1 MAAVKYGE
9 RRVRRMANGETTQ
22 RSALDDLNVTRVLR
36 SQAVAALQEETELT
50 LVLDGME
57 LRREGAECQ
66 EYLMQVKALDGEL
79 VNGYRSL
86 NVLGMG
92 VEEARGLLYHHL
104 FSSKEASFQSENAEI
119 QRAIDTTEAR
129 LKTFQGSKTWVTDR
143 GFDNDDVWW
152 WVWGHDSHL
161 VCRLYHCERLVEW
174 QSPSG
179 PWEERYLDAT
189 FKHLKPLAS
198 LETKLAVRLVGQAKA
213 KRQQVKVN
221 RSAVPIR
228 VYAPGDKSRTKNVW
242 IVKVAIEGSAGK
254 PWYLLTDWPVTTE
267 AEALRVFRFYRRR
280 WAVEDTFKFV
290 KTCFGAEA
298 VQMLHLEAIRRLV
311 AYTWVAAGFL
321 FHLGLTLDDAEVQL
335 LARLG
340 GWQPRNR
347 RPPGKHI
354 LTRGLRRLL
363 DRLATDAI
371 LQDHLNE
378 FGDFPPF
385 VKRFLE
391 RSNGALLEH

>member
-1 MAAVKYGE
+1 
-9 RRVRRMANGETTQ
+9 MANGETTQ
-22 RSALDDLNVTRVLR
+22 RSALDDLSVTRVLR
-36 SQAVAALQEETELT
+36 SQAVAALQEEAELT

-57 LRREGAECQ
+57 LRREGAACQ
-66 EYLMQVKALDGEL
+66 EHLMHVKALDGEL

-92 VEEARGLLYHHL
+92 EEEARGLLYHHL
-104 FSSKEASFQSENAEI
+104 FSSKEPSFQSENVEI
-119 QRAIDTTEAR
+119 QRAIDTTEAS
-129 LKTFQGSKTWVTDR
+129 LKTFNGSKTWLMDC

-161 VCRLYHCERLVEW
+161 VCRLYHFERLVEW
-174 QSPSG
+174 QNPSG
-179 PWEERYLDAT
+179 CWEERYLDAT

-198 LETKLAVRLVGQAKA
+198 LETKLEVRLVGQSKA
-213 KRQQVKVN
+213 KRQKVKVYL
-221 RSAVPIR
+221 SAVPIR
-228 VYAPGDKSRTKNVW
+228 VYAPGDKSRTKSVW
-242 IVKVAIEGSAGK
+242 IVKVEIEGALGK

-280 WAVEDTFKFV
+280 WAVEDTFKFI
-290 KTCFGAEA
+290 KTCFGAEE

-311 AYTWVAAGFL
+311 AYAWVAAGFL
-321 FHLGLTLDDAEVQL
+321 FHLGLTLDDAEVRL

-340 GWQPRNR
+340 GWEARDTH
-347 RPPGKHI
+347 PPGKAM

-371 LQDHLNE
+371 LQDHLDE

-385 VKRFLE
+385 VKRLLA
-391 RSNGALLEH
+391 RSNGALVEH